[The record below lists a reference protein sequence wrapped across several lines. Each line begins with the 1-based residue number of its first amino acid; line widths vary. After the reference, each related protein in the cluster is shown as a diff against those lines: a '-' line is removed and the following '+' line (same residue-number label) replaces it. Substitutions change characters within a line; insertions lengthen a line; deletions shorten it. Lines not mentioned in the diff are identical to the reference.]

1 MTSLAT
7 LVSTCP
13 ATITDATGIAN
24 ALQWLADCATFA
36 DASEVATVP
45 NKSMVKSY
53 AYAYW
58 ENIRTDST
66 DYPTAISYCQHI
78 KVLLQADI
86 DVT

>member
-13 ATITDATGIAN
+13 ASIASASDIAN

-58 ENIRTDST
+58 ENVRTDST
-66 DYPTAISYCQHI
+66 DYATAISYCTHI

>member
-13 ATITDATGIAN
+13 ATITDATGIAS
-24 ALQWLADCATFA
+24 ALQWLADAATFA
-36 DASEVATVP
+36 DASEVAAVP

>member
-13 ATITDATGIAN
+13 ATIADATGIAN

-36 DASEVATVP
+36 DASELAVVP
-45 NKSMVKSY
+45 NKSMIKSY
-53 AYAYW
+53 GYAYW
-58 ENIRTDST
+58 ENVRTDST
-66 DYPTAISYCQHI
+66 DYATATSYCQHI
-78 KVLLQADI
+78 KVLLQAAI